1 MSAQKMSGK
10 ASGNLQQAGV
20 FWWKDNPKLT
30 QLASPIPLAMKMP
43 STTTFFPRL
52 LGLEHSAC
60 HTGITALTPPTPML
74 DMIRPITY
82 WARVNED
89 A

>member
-10 ASGNLQQAGV
+10 ASGNLQQTEF

-30 QLASPIPLAMKMP
+30 QLASAIPLAMKMP
-43 STTTFFPRL
+43 STTTFFPRF

-60 HTGITALTPPTPML
+60 QTGITALTPPTPMP
-74 DMIRPITY
+74 DMIRPITN
-82 WARVNED
+82 WARLNED